1 MLQLSL
7 TVVVDIK
14 NWCPGRSVL
23 TNTNLWLKDLAP
35 MGKNKG
41 ILHAIQSLAGVY
53 IYDYLPDERIRKRI
67 NERYTMANEYF
78 VELLNAPESRTRG
91 QGREVIT
98 MAVLL
103 SMQDVC
109 ITASCGLCVC
119 YFCREIT

>member
-1 MLQLSL
+1 M
-7 TVVVDIK
+7 
-14 NWCPGRSVL
+14 GR
-23 TNTNLWLKDLAP
+23 
-35 MGKNKG
+35 NKG

-78 VELLNAPESRTRG
+78 AELLNAPQSRTQG
-91 QGREVIT
+91 EGREVIT

-109 ITASCGLCVC
+109 ITVFCSLCCFSFAVQ
-119 YFCREIT
+119 